1 MSNLDKKQQLK
12 EIFKNPSYSYIIHY
26 ACTNLDSPQKR
37 IISISIRCLS
47 ENSQT
52 ISFPNQN
59 FIPKSY
65 DEDFEREILLNFF
78 NYVKNKK
85 YTKFIH
91 WNGRNDD
98 FGIQAIENRFKELL
112 PDVEIPFIKHENMY
126 DLAEMLKNIY
136 GQDYVVGHPRMKIII
151 EKNGLG
157 MYNYLEGEQ
166 ELEAFE
172 KKQFKKIY
180 DSVKCKVE
188 NIACIAR
195 LAYDGK
201 LRTDCKQ
208 GRGVIGW
215 IKRCFKKP
223 DLYFLFMNI
232 FK

>member
-37 IISISIRCLS
+37 IISISLRCLS

-91 WNGRNDD
+91 WNGINDN
-98 FGIQAIENRFKELL
+98 FGIQAIENRFKALL
-112 PDVEIPFIKHENMY
+112 PDIEIPFIEHKNMY

-136 GQDYVVGHPRMKIII
+136 GKNYVNHRRMTNIMNKNDLRMK
-151 EKNGLG
+151 GF
-157 MYNYLEGEQ
+157 LEGEQ

-172 KKQFKKIY
+172 KNQFKKIY
-180 DSVKCKVE
+180 DSVKLKVE
-188 NIACIAR
+188 NLSCIAQ
-195 LAYDGK
+195 LAYNNELKTEGK
-201 LRTDCKQ
+201 LDL
-208 GRGVIGW
+208 
-215 IKRCFKKP
+215 KKMIRLLKNIHHIFGF
-223 DLYFLFMNI
+223 LYKILVH
-232 FK
+232 K